1 MPAIV
6 RRFTT
11 HGLEKVEYTVNS
23 LAEAV
28 ASEPYDGVYTVS
40 NTRQR
45 TKTLLIDAHL
55 DRLEASAR
63 RERIPLRYDRQQLKA
78 ALRAMIL
85 ASGYGDVRFR
95 VSAPASRPDTLMLTL
110 EPYEPPD
117 QSLIMKGVKCVTSN
131 AERRKDPS
139 AKTSDWM
146 HVRAKLQGAM
156 APESYE
162 IVLLDKNGCMLEGAS
177 SNFYA
182 VLDGQL
188 HTAGSGMLAG
198 ISRRI
203 VLEVCRDVMPLR
215 LQAPRL
221 DELPDFREA
230 FLSSSSRGIVPIVRI
245 DEHVIGDGMVGENT
259 FRLRHAYQQWVAEH
273 LEEL

>member
-1 MPAIV
+1 MPAII
-6 RRFTT
+6 RRYTP
-11 HGLEKVEYTVNS
+11 HGLEKVEYTANS

-28 ASEPYDGVYTVS
+28 ASEPYDGVYIVS
-40 NTRQR
+40 NSWQR

-85 ASGYGDVRFR
+85 AAGFGDVRFR

-117 QSLIMKGVKCVTSN
+117 QSLIMKGVNCVTSR
-131 AERRKDPS
+131 AKQRKDPS

-146 HVRAKLQGAM
+146 HIRAKLQGAM
-156 APESYE
+156 APETYE
-162 IVLLDKNGCMLEGAS
+162 LVLLDKNGFMVEGAS

-198 ISRRI
+198 VSRRI

-215 LQAPRL
+215 LQAPHF
-221 DELPDFREA
+221 DEMPDFREA
-230 FLSSSSRGIVPIVRI
+230 FLSSSSRGLVPIVRI
-245 DEHVIGDGMVGENT
+245 DEQVIGDGMVGENT
-259 FRLRHAYQQWVAEH
+259 SQLRCAYQQWVAEH